1 MLCPPSILPIRSL
14 VSLVVFELVLTSHT
28 ALAADHVIHVS
39 VDGLNAGYF
48 QTLASGGALPN
59 FARLLNEGAYTYN
72 ARTDY
77 THTIT
82 LPNHTSM
89 LTGRPVSQ
97 PTGLANTL
105 HHGWTSNADPA
116 PTATLHNSGN
126 LNVPYNASTFDVVH
140 DAGLS
145 TAHFASKH
153 KFVIYEQSYNERTGA
168 PHANGRD
175 KIDYFVAVEATSEMQ
190 ADMLS
195 SLAAQNFNYTF
206 LHYAD
211 PDDAGHSSGW
221 GTAAWQEAVR
231 TIDGYLGQLLA
242 LVETDPDLAGKT
254 AIVLSADHGG
264 SGTGHS
270 TATNALNYTIPF
282 LAWGAGVARGDLYA
296 FNPSSRTDPGTSR
309 PSYTVADQPI
319 RNGDGGNLA
328 LALLGLDAIPG
339 SMNNAQQDLRVAL
352 PGDFNANGTVGGGD
366 LAIWR
371 AGFGASAISSHA
383 DGDADGDHD
392 VDGADLIQ
400 WQLAVQTA
408 APLAGAVPEPSTVVL
423 MSVVV
428 AAIFGARQAS
438 PCTSKRYRR
447 RELIE
452 GSGMLLISAQA
463 ITLSCLAD
471 SR

>member
-1 MLCPPSILPIRSL
+1 MLCPPSILHIRPL

-48 QTLASGGALPN
+48 QTLASGDTLPN

-126 LNVPYNASTFDVVH
+126 LNVPYKASTFDVVH

-145 TAHFASKH
+145 TAQFASKH

-168 PHANGRD
+168 PHA
-175 KIDYFVAVEATSEMQ
+175 
-190 ADMLS
+190 
-195 SLAAQNFNYTF
+195 
-206 LHYAD
+206 
-211 PDDAGHSSGW
+211 
-221 GTAAWQEAVR
+221 
-231 TIDGYLGQLLA
+231 
-242 LVETDPDLAGKT
+242 
-254 AIVLSADHGG
+254 
-264 SGTGHS
+264 
-270 TATNALNYTIPF
+270 
-282 LAWGAGVARGDLYA
+282 
-296 FNPSSRTDPGTSR
+296 
-309 PSYTVADQPI
+309 
-319 RNGDGGNLA
+319 
-328 LALLGLDAIPG
+328 
-339 SMNNAQQDLRVAL
+339 
-352 PGDFNANGTVGGGD
+352 
-366 LAIWR
+366 
-371 AGFGASAISSHA
+371 
-383 DGDADGDHD
+383 
-392 VDGADLIQ
+392 
-400 WQLAVQTA
+400 
-408 APLAGAVPEPSTVVL
+408 
-423 MSVVV
+423 
-428 AAIFGARQAS
+428 IFRARQAS

-447 RELIE
+447 RESLE

-463 ITLSCLAD
+463 ITLSFLAD